1 MSLDAHT
8 LLERHI
14 NARGGLRAILRI
26 TTLHQSGT
34 VTDRRGTVVEIEGWR
49 KRPDLLRIHFRTA
62 ESDGCEGW
70 DGQRAW
76 EHFPSAGTSAVYV
89 DGLASD
95 ALRRASEFD
104 GPLIQAAEKGHTVQP
119 LGECVVAGLP
129 VYGLRVVLRDGN
141 IINHYLHK
149 ESYMIAATDSVRP
162 VHAKDPSLT
171 TTLYTDYRLVNGVM
185 FSHYSVEVAND
196 GAHNETFAWRALSAN
211 MPLEESFFALPAAVA
226 PVENRQNLR

>member
-1 MSLDAHT
+1 MLLDAHT
-8 LLERHI
+8 LLERHV
-14 NARGGLRAILRI
+14 NARGGLRAILNI
-26 TTLHQSGT
+26 TTLHQFGT
-34 VTDRRGTVVEIEGWR
+34 VTDRGGAVVEIEGWR
-49 KRPDLLRIHFRTA
+49 KRPDLLRIHFSTA
-62 ESDGCEGW
+62 KSEGCEGW

-76 EHFPSAGTSAVYV
+76 EHFPSSGANPQYV

-104 GPLIQAAEKGHTVQP
+104 GPLIQAAEKGHTVQA

-129 VYGLRVVLRDGN
+129 VYGLRVTLQDGN

-149 ESYMIAATDSVRP
+149 ESYMVAATDSVRP

-196 GAHNETFAWRALSAN
+196 GAHNETFAWRAFTAN
-211 MPLEESFFALPAAVA
+211 MPLEASFFALPTAVS
-226 PVENRQNLR
+226 PVGNPQDGR